1 MAITQASL
9 SKKDEA
15 FREFS
20 LHGSM
25 WKVLL
30 QVGTP
35 LALYQSLNQL
45 FKILDTMMASHISAS
60 SVSAV
65 AYLSQINLMLSA
77 LGGGL
82 AVGAGIKISLAYGQ
96 GNYQMVQERVSSLY
110 IMCISLGMAVL
121 AGILPFTE
129 QFLAMAG
136 TPAELIAEGKSYFAV
151 ELITMN
157 LIVIG
162 VKLTLTALF
171 VYILN
176 GNLVMIALAS
186 LLSQASLLFFAI
198 INSQSYDSPAFRFS
212 LKAVTGKKE
221 VISPMITSSI
231 PVITEKMLFAFGKII
246 VNSMSTLYGALTVG
260 ALGVSNNIGGITN
273 NPQNGFQEGAAAI
286 ICQNMGAKNKGRA
299 IDAFKKTLIINVVI
313 GIVFYGLIMY
323 HLDFISSLFDGKD
336 EAFHQMI
343 VKIHRFEA
351 LGTITLGIN
360 AAVLALLYGLG
371 KTKLSLALNFSRVFL
386 FRIPVLWFLQT
397 FTGWG
402 SECVGIVMMV
412 SNISVGITAAIT
424 AWIVI
429 RNLKKCKS

>member
-151 ELITMN
+151 ELITMVISFMNNVYIAVERARGNSRRILYLN

-286 ICQNMGAKNKGRA
+286 ISQNMGAKNKGRA

-371 KTKLSLALNFSRVFL
+371 KTKLSLARSEERRV
-386 FRIPVLWFLQT
+386 
-397 FTGWG
+397 GK
-402 SECVGIVMMV
+402 EC
-412 SNISVGITAAIT
+412 
-424 AWIVI
+424 
-429 RNLKKCKS
+429 RL